1 MFIETLES
9 RQLFSVSIDVEP
21 LLESQTQSIVQ
32 PMAARPNLVGRWS
45 GYYYNFTVDGG
56 GPVHLKIT
64 KQTSDAIRVRIR
76 VDGEIIVS
84 KLDAK
89 IRKDRTF
96 TFTYRNEDVVGKAKG
111 KVSKNGNVLSG
122 TYTVKSPRVDWVGEF
137 KLRRQA

>member
-56 GPVHLKIT
+56 GPVNLKIT

-84 KLDAK
+84 
-89 IRKDRTF
+89 
-96 TFTYRNEDVVGKAKG
+96 
-111 KVSKNGNVLSG
+111 
-122 TYTVKSPRVDWVGEF
+122 
-137 KLRRQA
+137 